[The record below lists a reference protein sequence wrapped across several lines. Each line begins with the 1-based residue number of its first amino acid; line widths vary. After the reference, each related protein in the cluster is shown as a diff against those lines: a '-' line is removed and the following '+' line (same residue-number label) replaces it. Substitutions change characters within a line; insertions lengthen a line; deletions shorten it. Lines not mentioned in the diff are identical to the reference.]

1 MTDLFKRIEP
11 VDITDNPFKAIDKD
25 WMLITAG
32 HAENHK
38 TFNTMT
44 ASWGAWGILWHKP
57 VAFCFVRPTRYTYE
71 FTEKNEFF
79 TLSFFE
85 ESFRDALNLC
95 GTKSGKDTDKV
106 AQAGLTPLALDEYGH
121 PGTVTF
127 KEARLVVVC
136 KKLYYGDLDPKL
148 FLDPGIEKNY
158 PKKDYHRMYIGEI
171 LGVYTR

>member
-1 MTDLFKRIEP
+1 MSELFKQIKP

-32 HAENHK
+32 NIK
-38 TFNTMT
+38 SPDNFNTMT
-44 ASWGAWGILWHKP
+44 ASWGTWGILWHKP

-71 FTEKNEFF
+71 FTEKNEYF

-85 ESFRDALNLC
+85 EAYREALTLC
-95 GTKSGKDTDKV
+95 GTKSGKDMNKV
-106 AQAGLTPLALDEYGH
+106 EAAGLSPMELTDH

-127 KEARLVVVC
+127 KEARLVLVC
-136 KKLYYGDLDPKL
+136 KKLYFDDLDPKL

-171 LGVYTR
+171 TGVYSK